1 MGTKASRFFHLISV
15 PVYQP
20 FQASFEWIIR
30 IFLHLYSK
38 CINLHEKTNK
48 QTPKTGH
55 EFGPL
60 VNLQASLL
68 AMGSSVLTFK
78 KKTFNKSQN
87 KLKKSFKN
95 SLPSTFR
102 GTFFRINISVLS
114 YR

>member
-78 KKTFNKSQN
+78 KKHSTSHKIN
-87 KLKKSFKN
+87 LKK
-95 SLPSTFR
+95 
-102 GTFFRINISVLS
+102 VLKIAYHPHFVVHFS
-114 YR
+114 GSIFQF